1 MSGAASSDS
10 LTAAVNDRAEKTA
23 EARVAPRDAAGFR
36 PLIDD
41 RQFISKP
48 RAMRLEPETDEP
60 SRSIAKPI
68 SFPVRV
74 PFAVSGD
81 SFAIAGNDVEA
92 IEASVSG
99 HKVESLKNDGGERS
113 ATPGSWRS
121 LTREPRDKHAG
132 LSASSGDNAGGT
144 QPASRTAKMMSAS
157 PAGGSFYVYSFDGRL
172 LAEYNL
178 YGECVRDYIYVGAQ
192 LVAEFRPST
201 SQYYYYMSDQI
212 NSTRVVTDDTGTVV
226 YSAAYDPYGGI
237 QRNWVNAFDPALK
250 FSGKERDGESGLDYF
265 GARYYDKSQY
275 RFAQADVAI
284 DLAGACR
291 NPQGWNAYAYDLD
304 NPLRISSPSEVSRD
318 TGRIGPVSI
327 RKQRQP
333 DQHLYPY
340 SQYQNPYKPNEKRPV
355 WSSLLKN
362 TKKWYEEEENPNGKP
377 DLITFYFNEVGY
389 MLPASVGPYE
399 PPDDLFG
406 GSFSLDALF
415 NMPQNALIDDLWKM
429 LILTNGGFPVAPDDD
444 KPAN

>member
-1 MSGAASSDS
+1 MGGRTKE
-10 LTAAVNDRAEKTA
+10 TADGRL
-23 EARVAPRDAAGFR
+23 APRDAAPGFR
-36 PLIDD
+36 VLIDD
-41 RQFISKP
+41 RQFASKP
-48 RAMRLEPETDEP
+48 GAMRLEPEADEP
-60 SRSIAKPI
+60 SRYIAKQA
-68 SFPVRV
+68 SFPVRI
-74 PFAVSGD
+74 PFAVSAD
-81 SFAIAGNDVEA
+81 SFSIIGNVIESAAVSLAGGKLAEQ
-92 IEASVSG
+92 E
-99 HKVESLKNDGGERS
+99 NDGIRKSPATSGSRSLQTQEGKEPTGLSSATEINVLRQRS
-113 ATPGSWRS
+113 AS
-121 LTREPRDKHAG
+121 AG
-132 LSASSGDNAGGT
+132 
-144 QPASRTAKMMSAS
+144 TAKMMSAS